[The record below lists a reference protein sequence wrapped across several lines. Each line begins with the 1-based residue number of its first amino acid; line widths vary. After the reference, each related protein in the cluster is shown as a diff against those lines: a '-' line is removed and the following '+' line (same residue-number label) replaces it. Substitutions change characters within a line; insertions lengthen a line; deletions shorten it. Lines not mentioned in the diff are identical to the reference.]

1 MLADWVIGLGGL
13 ALLCCMFLGTLG
25 VVTRHLGVALAG
37 DVELIQ
43 SAMVL
48 SSSLALVC
56 ATQAR
61 RHARVH
67 LLVNR
72 VPALW
77 RARLSFAS
85 ALLSTLFFALLSL
98 GLGWVTWELRAAHE
112 ESELLHIPYAPLRWV
127 ALAALLAAT
136 VLSAR
141 RTVSRVP
148 A

>member
-1 MLADWVIGLGGL
+1 MLADWVIGFGGL
-13 ALLCCMFLGTLG
+13 ALLTCMLLGTLG
-25 VVTRHLGVALAG
+25 VVARHLGVALAG
-37 DVELIQ
+37 DVELMQ

-72 VPALW
+72 VSPLW
-77 RARLSFAS
+77 RVRLSFAS
-85 ALLSTLFFALLSL
+85 ALLSTLFFALLGL
-98 GLGWVTWELRAAHE
+98 GLGWVTWELRGAHE

-136 VLSAR
+136 LLSAR

-148 A
+148 T